1 MKYNYLVC
9 VCNTLAVLNNLLGR
23 EHMAENNLPV
33 GYPEEEMTVELKLD
47 DGRDVMCEVIT
58 ILEVGG
64 LEYVVLAPKEDN
76 PLEPEQEVWF
86 YKYSENPD
94 DPNEEP
100 VLSNIEDDLEYEI
113 VLDAFEEYMDN
124 QYFDEI

>member
-1 MKYNYLVC
+1 MSDK
-9 VCNTLAVLNNLLGR
+9 
-23 EHMAENNLPV
+23 NLPV
-33 GYPEEEMTVELKLD
+33 GYPEEEMTVELKLE
-47 DGRDVMCEVIT
+47 DGRDVVCEVIT

-64 LEYVVLAPKEDN
+64 LDYVVLAPKQDEILD
-76 PLEPEQEVWF
+76 PEQEVWF

-100 VLSNIEDDLEYEI
+100 VLSYIEDDLEYEI